1 MLLNGVV
8 GILGG
13 ALLDH
18 FMDVCFFGD
27 FGRHVAVGT
36 FFLLYSIVGQAK
48 NAKVATPKC
57 PGSILQ
63 NFAETL
69 RDPGGFPDSGN
80 LGGILIGFGKM
91 QWDGIWVISTRILV
105 NSTGIP
111 LIPTRIPVNPTRI
124 PVNPTGILVNPT
136 GIPINPSE
144 SRLIQPES

>member
-1 MLLNGVV
+1 M
-8 GILGG
+8 
-13 ALLDH
+13 
-18 FMDVCFFGD
+18 
-27 FGRHVAVGT
+27 RE
-36 FFLLYSIVGQAK
+36 
-48 NAKVATPKC
+48 
-57 PGSILQ
+57 

-111 LIPTRIPVNPTRI
+111 LNPTRILVNSTGIPLNPTRIPVNPTRI
-124 PVNPTGILVNPT
+124 QVNPTGILVNPT